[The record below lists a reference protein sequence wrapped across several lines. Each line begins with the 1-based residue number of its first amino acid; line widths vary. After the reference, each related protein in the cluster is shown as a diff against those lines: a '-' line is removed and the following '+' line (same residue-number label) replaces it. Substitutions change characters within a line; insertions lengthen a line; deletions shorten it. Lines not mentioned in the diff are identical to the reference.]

1 MKYEANSSLVLRH
14 YIKAEKPQFCMPIEV
29 KDTRGKLY
37 LPFNEVKEEQ
47 INNALASKSP
57 KGNLI
62 RIASGTIGAPD
73 YVWLINVKLAPVFIR
88 YPKHFII
95 IDIEA
100 FIKARDSSP
109 QKSLTLEKAKQIAYK
124 IVDL

>member
-1 MKYEANSSLVLRH
+1 MKQEANSSIILRH
-14 YIKAEKPQFCMPIEV
+14 YIKAEKPKFCMPIEV
-29 KDTRGKLY
+29 KDTRGKDN

-57 KGNLI
+57 TGNLI

-73 YVWLINVKLAPVFIR
+73 YVWLVNIKLAPIFIR

-95 IDIEA
+95 VDIEA
-100 FIKARDSSP
+100 FIKERDSSLR
-109 QKSLTLEKAKQIAYK
+109 KSLTLEKAKEIAYK
-124 IVDL
+124 VVNL